1 MPRERDIQG
10 KVVGYARGLGVIAR
24 KLSFGEGW
32 PDYML
37 LYKGRILFIEF
48 KGSGGRLR
56 PLQEYMGNLLRKEGF
71 EVLLI
76 ESFAEGA
83 AEVDAF
89 VGNSVVDYGSITK
102 ALVESKRK

>member
-1 MPRERDIQG
+1 MRERDIQG
-10 KVVGYARGLGVIAR
+10 KVVGYARGRGVICR

-37 LYKGRILFIEF
+37 LYKGKVIFIEF
-48 KGSGGRLR
+48 KGAGGRLR

-76 ESFAEGA
+76 DSVVEGKV
-83 AEVDAF
+83 EVDAL
-89 VGNSVVDYGSITK
+89 VGNNVVDYGSITK